1 VFTTTEVAALTG
13 RQPASIKL
21 LAQRRHR
28 EGNPIGQKIGRQWLF
43 DEDEI
48 REIAG
53 IPNRRG
59 RPGKEKRPRGEIDF
73 SKLST

>member
-1 VFTTTEVAALTG
+1 M
-13 RQPASIKL
+13 SIKL

-28 EGNPIGQKIGRQWLF
+28 EGNPIGQKLGHIWVF
-43 DEDEI
+43 DENEV

-59 RPGKEKRPRGEIDF
+59 RPGKEKKPSADVDF
-73 SKLST
+73 GKLPQ

>member
-1 VFTTTEVAALTG
+1 MLTG
-13 RQPASIKL
+13 RRADSIKL

-28 EGNPIGQKIGRQWLF
+28 EGSPLGQKLGRIWVF
-43 DEDEI
+43 DEEEV

-59 RPGKEKRPRGEIDF
+59 RPGKDKMPSADVDF
-73 SKLST
+73 GKLSP